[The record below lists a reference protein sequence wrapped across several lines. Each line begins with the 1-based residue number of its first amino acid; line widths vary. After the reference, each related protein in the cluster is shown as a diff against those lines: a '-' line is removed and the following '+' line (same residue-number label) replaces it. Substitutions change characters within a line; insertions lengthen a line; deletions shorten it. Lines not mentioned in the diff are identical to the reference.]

1 MLLILDI
8 QKETAQNNK
17 CSLRGNR
24 LKLKKAKLIVI
35 LKKGKFYV
43 KYALE
48 EVMIYIRMSVVTS
61 QMKRSILIDGN
72 AVGITIKSWLKE
84 IVDQNCI
91 HFQIIFHI

>member
-1 MLLILDI
+1 MILLTHFDI
-8 QKETAQNNK
+8 PYGFRLGKISYEVPFQGPVFFALSHEET
-17 CSLRGNR
+17 
-24 LKLKKAKLIVI
+24 
-35 LKKGKFYV
+35 YHV